1 MNSTTARRGL
11 SLSVNVVGVCCVL
24 WALAAGCS
32 DGSGTG
38 EATDAAAAATDA
50 QDTAQGTSD
59 DATGDDATGD
69 DATGDDATGDD
80 ATGDDAT
87 ATDAQGG
94 DDAADV
100 SPEAFAGERLMTAL
114 VGLWR
119 GPAERTP
126 LGTFPLMNMDMRPVQ
141 GLALGD
147 LLFSRADLD
156 ADNSLRF
163 AFGVEQHAGADVLVF
178 RNGGQFLGLDR
189 DTRTLLESF
198 DAATQTWRFCALDGG
213 CDYVDATWTF
223 SRPDALTLQVLVGGR
238 QHLTWS
244 AQRVEARD
252 APAPFPSADALPA
265 DAPFP
270 PMPSL
275 RVTVT
280 WSPALT
286 ADAPVW
292 VVLSTTPCGFTGR
305 GCEASRSISARALAG
320 STSAEV
326 VLHQVHPGA
335 YKLNA
340 VLDRDDNIQSQVF
353 PSSGDSVALPDQ
365 AVTVGPSGEST
376 AQSAIAVTVP

>member
-1 MNSTTARRGL
+1 MSSITTRQRQIFKITCFL
-11 SLSVNVVGVCCVL
+11 CVAC
-24 WALAAGCS
+24 ALAAGC
-32 DGSGTG
+32 
-38 EATDAAAAATDA
+38 
-50 QDTAQGTSD
+50 D
-59 DATGDDATGD
+59 DATNASVITAEDTAGSTADA
-69 DATGDDATGDD
+69 
-80 ATGDDAT
+80 AT
-87 ATDAQGG
+87 ASDTAGSTAQ
-94 DDAADV
+94 DAADA
-100 SPEAFAGERLMTAL
+100 STSSDTAESTQDAADATQDAADTAEDAPDAPPEAFAGARLVQDL

-141 GLALGD
+141 GLTLGD

-213 CDYVDATWTF
+213 CGYVDATWTL
-223 SRPDALTLQVLVGGR
+223 SSPDALTLQVLVGGR

-252 APAPFPSADALPA
+252 APAPFPSADALPS

-305 GCEASRSISARALAG
+305 GCEASRSISARAVAG

-353 PSSGDSVALPDQ
+353 PSSGDGVALPDQ